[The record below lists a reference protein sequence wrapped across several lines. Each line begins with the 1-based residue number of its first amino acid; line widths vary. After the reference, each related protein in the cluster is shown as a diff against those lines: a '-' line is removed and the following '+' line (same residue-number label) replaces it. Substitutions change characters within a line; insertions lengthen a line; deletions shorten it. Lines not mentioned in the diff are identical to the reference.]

1 MIVIWAVMSL
11 MLIAGI
17 IVAGTDEFAA
27 LDGISQTE
35 YAAGG
40 QAHSIAEA
48 GITDA
53 YAWLR
58 RQPTQPVAAFTPQL
72 DLDADPEINET
83 EDPSKGLVRT
93 FEMSPGLWARYE
105 VVRGTP
111 AEAFTDANGNG
122 IFDAGEPF
130 SDDDGDGRRS
140 PGKGTRDV
148 TSERG
153 LPGVGT
159 VWLLESTARIF
170 RRPNASLP
178 LGVGPNVQIGSE
190 KMATEVRRLNIVPPA
205 SSAIC
210 SREGQDV
217 TIGARGRVRAKT
229 TAIAFPPETGSPN
242 TGSGEVPGSRT
253 AVPGYKDYVED
264 VFGVGWTMLRSMA
277 DISTTDPVE
286 GVPAQLSDFSLVVIT
301 GDVVFD
307 EQRPLR
313 GTALV
318 VVQGNV
324 TIESGS
330 NSFFNG
336 VLYVDGNLT
345 ARAPAYIRGT
355 IICTGTS
362 DIRGSGGD
370 YCEIEHD
377 PETIGMLQV
386 KMGQYR
392 YTKSRYIPAPK
403 MEDGRADEGVTI
415 STPIDPL
422 DVPDIDADKAGG
434 ENFATDDAI
443 DAIDDWLM
451 QNPTTPSKRRI
462 EGAIFKLKEARNLLT
477 RVPPDRERAI
487 QKVVGAMKKLKEA
500 VEKGAELGD
509 IFVELYNPDLVAGD
523 PQLFNQMIDMVGR
536 MIDETSATDTND
548 VPGAL
553 QDLQDARTLADKAG
567 TKHTSGDTFG
577 TYQSLQRSARKLKQA
592 LQKL

>member
-48 GITDA
+48 GLVDA
-53 YAWLR
+53 YAWMR
-58 RQPTQPVAAFTPQL
+58 RQATQPVAAFTPQL
-72 DLDADPEINET
+72 DLAADPEINET
-83 EDPSKGLVRT
+83 EDPSIGLVRT

-105 VVRGTP
+105 VARGKP

-122 IFDAGEPF
+122 VFDSGEAY
-130 SDDDGDGRRS
+130 SDDNGDGKRS
-140 PGKGTRDV
+140 PGEGTRDV

-159 VWLLESTARIF
+159 VWLLESTARIY

-190 KMATEVRRLNIVPPA
+190 KMATEIRRLNIVPPA
-205 SSAIC
+205 AAAIC

-217 TIGARGRVRAKT
+217 VIGARGRVRAKT
-229 TAIAFPPETGSPN
+229 TAIAYPESTGTPN

-253 AVPGYKDYVED
+253 AVPGYQDYVED
-264 VFGVGWTMLRSMA
+264 VFGVGWTTIRSMA

-286 GVPAQLSDFSLVVIT
+286 GVPAKLADFSLVVIT
-301 GDVVFD
+301 GDIVFD
-307 EQRPLR
+307 ETRPLR

-318 VVQGNV
+318 IVQGNV
-324 TIESGS
+324 TIASGS

-345 ARAPAYIRGT
+345 ARAPAYLRGT
-355 IICTGTS
+355 IICTGNT
-362 DIRGSGGD
+362 DVRGSGGD
-370 YCEIEHD
+370 YCEVEHD
-377 PETIGMLQV
+377 PETISMLQV

-403 MEDGRADEGVTI
+403 LEDGRADENVTI
-415 STPIDPL
+415 STPINPL
-422 DVPDIDADKAGG
+422 EMIDVGVVSG
-434 ENFATDDAI
+434 ENFAPDALI
-443 DAIDDWLM
+443 DAIDSWLM
-451 QNPTTPSKRRI
+451 ANPTTAGKGRI
-462 EGAIFKLKEARNLLT
+462 ESAIFKLKESRNLLT
-477 RVPPDRERAI
+477 RVPPDRVVAI
-487 QKVVGAMKKLKEA
+487 RKVRGAMRKLKEA
-500 VEKGAELGD
+500 AMKGADLGGLAPELLGSP
-509 IFVELYNPDLVAGD
+509 PDSTGLLDEITA
-523 PQLFNQMIDMVGR
+523 MVDR
-536 MIDETSATDTND
+536 LINETTATPNND
-548 VPGAL
+548 VP
-553 QDLQDARTLADKAG
+553 LAIDKYQAG
-567 TKHTSGDTFG
+567 LTMITAAKSKLANGDIAGMFFE
-577 TYQSLQRSARKLKQA
+577 LQRATVRLKDSVDA
-592 LQKL
+592 LGVQP